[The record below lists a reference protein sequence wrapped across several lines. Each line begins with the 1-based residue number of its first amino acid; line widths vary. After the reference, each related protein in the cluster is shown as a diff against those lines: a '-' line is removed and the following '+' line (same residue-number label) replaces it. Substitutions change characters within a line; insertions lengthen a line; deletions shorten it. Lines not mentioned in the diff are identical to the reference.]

1 MKNLGYANSDQI
13 NYHYQYDNLIKKEA
27 MEAINKL
34 KQLGIEV

>member
-13 NYHYQYDNLIKKEA
+13 NYHSQDDNLIKKEA

-34 KQLGIEV
+34 K